1 MWSEDQDEDRG
12 ATGRL
17 NEHKFDNAGLRA
29 AWKLKIIQSQGSRL

>member
-1 MWSEDQDEDRG
+1 MSPEDQDEDRG

-17 NEHKFDNAGLRA
+17 NEHNFDNAGLKA

>member
-17 NEHKFDNAGLRA
+17 NEHKIDNAGLKA